1 MHRPLVSFVTAF
13 VALLMLSVIAGLV
26 LQVAADANGWNSF
39 SLGTGPLMVLQL
51 SRTTSA
57 TSTSWGPGL
66 LLACA
71 AFAALNVAAAR
82 ALRNRSDGGT

>member
-1 MHRPLVSFVTAF
+1 MFRPIISFVIAF

-26 LQVAADANGWNSF
+26 LQVAADANGWDSF
-39 SLGTGPLMVLQL
+39 SLGSGPLRVLQVT
-51 SRTTSA
+51 RTDTA

-71 AFAALNVAAAR
+71 VFAGLNVLAAR
-82 ALRNRSDGGT
+82 ALHARARREA